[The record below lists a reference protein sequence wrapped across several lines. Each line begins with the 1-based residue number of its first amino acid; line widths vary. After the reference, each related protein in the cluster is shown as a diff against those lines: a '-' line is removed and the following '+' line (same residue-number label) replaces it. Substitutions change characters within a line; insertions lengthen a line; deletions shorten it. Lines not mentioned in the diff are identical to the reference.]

1 MGERHVID
9 PYPVPLPPAVLSPDA
24 PDWVPALAEDE
35 LPEQARAWRIDGTGS
50 AAWAMA
56 HYAEADAAIKA
67 LEAQAVEWYA
77 RIDEWLAHGAKPY
90 RRTLEFFEGQLER
103 YALDVREADPKRKS
117 VTLPSGKVQTTAR
130 AAKVV
135 VTDEDAVEAW
145 ALETNPGLIKW
156 TSKVPLSSL
165 REAVQIHRVVT
176 LAWVTNSC
184 GCKVSVRDD
193 EGMDLPEIGTGVEC
207 SECGKDALIGLIE
220 PLAFRWLATDGEG
233 CHVPGVEVEEPSVS
247 AKVVLG

>member
-1 MGERHVID
+1 MTA
-9 PYPVPLPPAVLSPDA
+9 LPPVILSAEDEA
-24 PDWVPALAEDE
+24 ADWLPALAEEE

-77 RIDEWLAHGAKPY
+77 RIDEWLQHEAKPY
-90 RRTLEFFEGQLER
+90 TRTLAFFEGQLTR
-103 YALDVREADPKRKS
+103 YALDLREADPKRKS
-117 VTLPSGKVQTTAR
+117 VTLPSGKVQTRST
-130 AAKVV
+130 AAKAVITDENAVIAWAVDHAPEVIRTTVKAGLTELRDYVTLRQV
-135 VTDEDAVEAW
+135 VT
-145 ALETNPGLIKW
+145 I
-156 TSKVPLSSL
+156 
-165 REAVQIHRVVT
+165 
-176 LAWVTNSC
+176 AWVTNSC

-207 SECGKDALIGLIE
+207 SECGREALVGMIE

-233 CHVPGVEVEEPSVS
+233 CHVPGVEVEEPSVV
-247 AKVVLG
+247 AKVILG